1 MTRDGIVAAAVAMID
16 AEGYARF
23 SIRRLADELGVT
35 PSTVIHH
42 VGHRPDVLVA
52 AVDSML
58 REVAQ
63 VDPTRCDDWRDAVR
77 LGAASYREVLRRHP
91 RATTLIID
99 VSRRSPFGIETS
111 MRLLTSLHS
120 GGVPAHRLVE
130 THLALL
136 AFVTGFAIQQSPE
149 SLVAVDHPGLD
160 AYLESLDDR
169 DLADAFRSLVPQL
182 RSAQS
187 GDGAELTSDA
197 AFARGLDALIA
208 GLEAPLVEESRRAAS
223 VGATR

>member
-1 MTRDGIVAAAVAMID
+1 MID
-16 AEGYARF
+16 SEGYARF
-23 SIRRLADELGVT
+23 SIRRLADQLGVT

-52 AVDSML
+52 AVDAML
-58 REVAQ
+58 REVPQ
-63 VDPTRCDDWRDAVR
+63 VDPTLCEDWRDAVR
-77 LGAASYREVLRRHP
+77 LAAASYREVLRRHP

-160 AYLESLDDR
+160 RYLESLADR
-169 DLADAFRSLVPQL
+169 ELADAFGALMPQL
-182 RSAQS
+182 QAARS

-197 AFARGLDALIA
+197 AFSRGLDALIA
-208 GLEAPLVEESRRAAS
+208 GLEAPLVAEVHQAAS
-223 VGATR
+223 IAAPR